1 MPAGQGSVGERGLA
15 MSGARRPAFTIIEL
29 LIVIVIVAMLLTL
42 MAPAV
47 QHVRE
52 SARDMDCSN
61 RLRQIGIAIHAH
73 EQAHKILPTNGWG
86 YEWIG
91 NPNRGFR
98 RTQPG
103 GWVYNILPYMEQS
116 SVRDLGRGMV
126 AGSSTQK
133 KAALQMVQTVIP
145 GFNCPDRHRNQLL
158 PITDSYEPKYS
169 DPILEAQRTDYAI
182 NGGQANCS
190 PGAEFAKGPQS
201 FADAKTSEWVAE
213 FMRMDNTCTG
223 VAHFGSEVRIAQITD
238 GLSKTY
244 LVGEKYLDPQH
255 YLDGRGAGDKRTM
268 LEGANEDI
276 TRWGSKP
283 KPDTPGKQ
291 NGGAWGGPH
300 PEAFNMLYC
309 DGSVRNISFSIKG
322 SVHEQAANRSDGAAE
337 EIDEA
342 AQ

>member
-1 MPAGQGSVGERGLA
+1 V
-15 MSGARRPAFTIIEL
+15 
-29 LIVIVIVAMLLTL
+29 
-42 MAPAV
+42 
-47 QHVRE
+47 H
-52 SARDMDCSN
+52 
-61 RLRQIGIAIHAH
+61 
-73 EQAHKILPTNGWG
+73 
-86 YEWIG
+86 
-91 NPNRGFR
+91 
-98 RTQPG
+98 
-103 GWVYNILPYMEQS
+103 
-116 SVRDLGRGMV
+116 DLGRGMV
-126 AGSSTQK
+126 AGSSPQK

-337 EIDEA
+337 DIDEA

>member
-1 MPAGQGSVGERGLA
+1 

-47 QHVRE
+47 QLVRE
-52 SARDMDCSN
+52 AARDMDCSN

-73 EQAHKILPTNGWG
+73 EVTHKILPTNGWG

-103 GWVYNILPYMEQS
+103 GWVYNVLPYMEQAS
-116 SVRDLGRGMV
+116 AHDLGRGMV
-126 AGSSTQK
+126 AGSSPQK

-145 GFNCPDRHRNQLL
+145 GFNCPDRRRSQLL
-158 PITDSYEPKYS
+158 PVVDSYEPKYS
-169 DPILEAQRTDYAI
+169 DPIPQAQRTDYAI
-182 NGGQANCS
+182 NGGQANCG
-190 PGAEFAKGPQS
+190 PGPNFVKGPDS
-201 FADAKTSEWVAE
+201 FADANSTEWVTE
-213 FMRMDNTCTG
+213 FTRMNKTCTG

-276 TRWGSKP
+276 TRWGAEP
-283 KPDTPGKQ
+283 KPDAPGKQ
-291 NGGAWGGPH
+291 NGGVWGGPH

-309 DGSVRNISFSIKG
+309 DGSVRNISFDIEPAI
-322 SVHEQAANRSDGAAE
+322 HEHAANRSDGDAGNFDA
-337 EIDEA
+337 A